1 MRLIIFDID
10 GTLANTDYEKDLCYA
25 EAFEEVTGYSL
36 LGLEYASCQHV
47 TDSAI
52 TDHFYQQLHQRN
64 ALPAEVEALKQS
76 FRHKMEAKYITHP
89 HFFEEIPGASA
100 TFNSLMAQPD
110 VHLGIATGAWRYP
123 ALFKLDVI
131 GVPGNDVPFVGADK
145 SYSKIDSIQEVMQLA
160 RQQYGNHSYQQ
171 VIYVGD
177 RIYDW
182 QVSNQLGI
190 DFVGVDYMGT
200 GILSKAGVANVL
212 PNLLRFPLPKLI
224 G

>member
-25 EAFEEVTGYSL
+25 EAFHDVVGTSL
-36 LGLEYASCQHV
+36 EGLDFRSCKHV

-52 TDHFYQQLHQRN
+52 TDHFYQQLYQRN
-64 ALPAEVEALKQS
+64 ALPEEVEALKQR
-76 FRHKMEAKYITHP
+76 FRLKMEEKFVSHP

-100 TFNSLMAQPD
+100 TFKALMNQPD

-131 GVPGNDVPFVGADK
+131 GVPGNEVPFVGADK

-160 RQQYGNHSYQQ
+160 REQYGQHTYNQ
-171 VIYVGD
+171 ILYVGD
-177 RIYDW
+177 RVYDW
-182 QVSNQLGI
+182 QVSNELGI
-190 DFVGVDYMGT
+190 DFVGVDFLDT
-200 GILSKAGVANVL
+200 GILKNAGVDLVL
-212 PNLLRFPLPKLI
+212 KDLTSFPQAI
-224 G
+224 SSN